1 MYRYRSVK
9 MKENPVVTGVY
20 TAFSQNFGP
29 EFRFRGET
37 HDFWE
42 LVCVTDGQISVAAD
56 GKIFTLKKGEAIL
69 HSPMQFHN
77 VSALGS
83 GRSGIAVF
91 SFSGENIPRLENRV
105 IEIENFSRVKQLLEL
120 VSKHFTMRDKFSIKE
135 PKQKDLSYLIYAK
148 RLELFLLELA
158 NSYGADKPQ
167 RSKSAENYSFIIK
180 TINNNLEKR
189 LSVTELAAMC
199 NMSEI
204 NLQKTF
210 SSYAGV
216 GIMEYF
222 TRVKM
227 QKAIELLSES
237 CSVKQTAVQLGFHD
251 QNYFSTV
258 FKRVTGHTP
267 SKYKSKSEN

>member
-167 RSKSAENYSFIIK
+167 RSKSAENYSLIIK